1 MLTAENLKEVFRVL
15 ALGGDHITA
24 DTLKKLFFRAN
35 IDENVWYR
43 ALGNDQQISFEEY
56 KSQIEN
62 SFKVNVLTS
71 QIEKQLGQHMFQ
83 RFNKGKVQPAN
94 YQDIENAMLKD

>member
-1 MLTAENLKEVFRVL
+1 MLTLENLKDVFKVL

-24 DTLKKLFFRAN
+24 KTLKKLFWAVN

-56 KSQIEN
+56 KSQIEH
-62 SFKVNVLTS
+62 SFSVTIK
-71 QIEKQLGQHMFQ
+71 I
-83 RFNKGKVQPAN
+83 
-94 YQDIENAMLKD
+94 